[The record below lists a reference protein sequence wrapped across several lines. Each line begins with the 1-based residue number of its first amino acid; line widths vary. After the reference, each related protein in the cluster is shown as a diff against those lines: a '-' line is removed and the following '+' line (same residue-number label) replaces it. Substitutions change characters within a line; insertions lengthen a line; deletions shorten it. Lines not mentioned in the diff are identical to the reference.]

1 MAQGPNSLEFIL
13 LGLLAL
19 RPSTGYDL
27 KKTMDISVRY
37 ISPVA
42 LSQIYPTL
50 KRMTQDGLVEFQL
63 VERSGK
69 TDLKIYS
76 ITEIGQTLFRK
87 WLAEPHKPDP
97 YRFDTFAL
105 RFYFSSLLDKY
116 TLLNHINTELDFRK
130 SQLEN
135 TRNLDETAVSNL
147 DPIKAID
154 LDRTLKIWQM
164 YRQYGLQF
172 LETYTNW
179 LEDIQGSVT
188 KGI

>member
-27 KKTMDISVRY
+27 KKTMDVSVRY

-50 KRMTQDGLVEFQL
+50 KRMEQAGLVEFRL
-63 VERSGK
+63 VERSGR

-76 ITEIGQTLFRK
+76 ITAAGQDIFRK

-105 RFYFSSLLDKY
+105 RFYFSSLLDKT
-116 TLLNHINTELDFRK
+116 TLLSHIRTELEFRK
-130 SQLEN
+130 TQLNN
-135 TRNLDETAVSNL
+135 TRDLDGTVLGALE
-147 DPIKAID
+147 PIAAID
-154 LDRTLKIWQM
+154 MDKTVKLWQM
-164 YRQYGLQF
+164 YHQYGLKF

-179 LEDIQGSVT
+179 LE
-188 KGI
+188 GILKNVEEDF

>member
-27 KKTMDISVRY
+27 KKTMDITVRY

-50 KRMTQDGLVEFQL
+50 KRMMQAGLVEYEL

-76 ITEIGQTLFRK
+76 ITDAGQDLFRE

-105 RFYFSSLLDKY
+105 RFYFSSLLDK
-116 TLLNHINTELDFRK
+116 TSLLDHIQTELDFRK
-130 SQLEN
+130 TQLKN
-135 TRNLDETAVSNL
+135 TRNLDETVL
-147 DPIKAID
+147 GTLEPIKAID
-154 LDRTLKIWQM
+154 MNKTVKIWQM
-164 YRQYGLQF
+164 YHQYGLQF

-179 LEDIQGSVT
+179 LESILKSVEEEL
-188 KGI
+188 

>member
-13 LGLLAL
+13 LGLLTL

-27 KKTMDISVRY
+27 KKTMDVSVRY

-50 KRMTQDGLVEFQL
+50 KRMAQNGLVQYQL

-76 ITEIGQTLFRK
+76 LTDMGQALFRK
-87 WLAEPHKPDP
+87 WLEEPLKPDP

-105 RFYFSSLLDKY
+105 RFYFSSLLEKPV
-116 TLLNHINTELDFRK
+116 LLGFIRSELDFRRA
-130 SQLEN
+130 QLQAAHD
-135 TRNLDETAVSNL
+135 LDETVLGNLAPIRAV
-147 DPIKAID
+147 D
-154 LDRTLKIWQM
+154 LNKTMKIWQM
-164 YRQYGLQF
+164 YHQYGQQF
-172 LETYTNW
+172 LETYTSW
-179 LEDIQGSVT
+179 LERILQTVEAEL
-188 KGI
+188 

>member
-13 LGLLAL
+13 LGLLSL

-50 KRMTQDGLVEFQL
+50 KRMAQGGLVEYRL
-63 VERSGK
+63 VERSGR

-76 ITEIGQTLFRK
+76 ITDAGQDLFRK
-87 WLAEPHKPDP
+87 WLKEPHKPDP

-105 RFYFSSLLDKY
+105 RFYFSSLLDKT
-116 TLLNHINTELDFRK
+116 TLLDHIRTELDFRK
-130 SQLEN
+130 TQLKN
-135 TRNLDETAVSNL
+135 TRSLDGTVLGNLE
-147 DPIKAID
+147 PIEIID
-154 LDRTLKIWQM
+154 MGKTVKIWQM
-164 YRQYGLQF
+164 YHQYGLQF

-179 LEDIQGSVT
+179 LESILDTVEEEL
-188 KGI
+188 

>member
-13 LGLLAL
+13 LGLLTL

-27 KKTMDISVRY
+27 KKTMDLSVRY

-50 KRMTQDGLVEFQL
+50 TRMAQDAMVQYQL

-69 TDLKIYS
+69 TNLKIYS
-76 ITEIGQTLFRK
+76 ITEAGQNLFRK
-87 WLAEPHKPDP
+87 WLAEPLKPDP

-105 RFYFSSLLDKY
+105 RFYFSSMLEKTTLLD
-116 TLLNHINTELDFRK
+116 HIHTELDFRK
-130 SQLEN
+130 TQLKA
-135 TRNLDETAVSNL
+135 TRNFNETALGNL
-147 DPIKAID
+147 TPIKAID
-154 LDRTLKIWQM
+154 LNKTVKIWQM
-164 YRQYGLQF
+164 YHQYGLQF

-179 LEDIQGSVT
+179 LKSILKTVEEEL
-188 KGI
+188 